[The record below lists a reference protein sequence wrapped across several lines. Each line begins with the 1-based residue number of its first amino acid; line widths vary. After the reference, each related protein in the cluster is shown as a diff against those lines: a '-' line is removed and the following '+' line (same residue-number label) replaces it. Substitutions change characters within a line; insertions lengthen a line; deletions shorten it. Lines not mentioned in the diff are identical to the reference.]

1 MARAPSVQAG
11 LAVGREAR
19 ALRRLQ
25 AHHAFAAKHARI
37 ICTISRRGVCFIML
51 LTVSKRVEFSASR
64 RLFAPKFSAEENR
77 KLFGEESTAR
87 YGTGRNYVA
96 YFVFSGQPDTTTGML
111 INISE
116 IKERAGEIIHHRYDH
131 RFLNEDNPAFR
142 DKVPTAENICRQLLD
157 DVAPLFDGN
166 PARLVAVHLRETPE
180 RSATAYA
187 GGPIE
192 ANYWFDFSAARRTI
206 SPHLSASENERLFG
220 ISTGEHG
227 HNYRARLTL
236 RADSTPPEPA
246 LGTHEEISSLIC
258 LFRTQL
264 DHKNLNRAVDALR
277 GKPITTESLARFI
290 LQSGSGKVPLSRV
303 RLHERDD
310 FFAEAWIDSGMFLG
324 MRAIFSAAHR
334 LHVPSFSDRLNA
346 ELFGK
351 CNNPRGHGHR
361 YVAEATI
368 GGEYDE
374 RSGALANFEELRNA
388 LGRAL
393 APWRD
398 KHLDLETE
406 EFRDQPS
413 TGENIVRALW
423 PKLDNALQQRLVR
436 LRLWE
441 TANNRF
447 TLRRV

>member
-1 MARAPSVQAG
+1 MRHLHDPSQ
-11 LAVGREAR
+11 
-19 ALRRLQ
+19 
-25 AHHAFAAKHARI
+25 H
-37 ICTISRRGVCFIML
+37 VCSLML

-64 RLFAPKFSAEENR
+64 RLFAEKFSAEENR
-77 KLFGEESTAR
+77 KFFGEESTAR

-96 YFVFSGQPDTTTGML
+96 YFVFSGQPDPTTGML

-116 IKERAGEIIHHRYDH
+116 IKERAGQIIHDRYDH

-142 DKVPTAENICRQLLD
+142 DKVPTAENICRQLLE
-157 DVAPLFDGN
+157 DVAPLFGGD
-166 PARLVAVHLRETPE
+166 PARLVAVH
-180 RSATAYA
+180 
-187 GGPIE
+187 
-192 ANYWFDFSAARRTI
+192 
-206 SPHLSASENERLFG
+206 PHLSASENEKLFG
-220 ISTGEHG
+220 ISTAEHG
-227 HNYRARLTL
+227 HNYRTRLTL
-236 RADSTPPEPA
+236 RADSIPPEPA
-246 LGTHEEISSLIC
+246 LGTEEEISSLIH

-264 DHKNLNRAVDALR
+264 DHKNLNRDVDALR
-277 GKPITTESLARFI
+277 GKPITTESLSRFI

-310 FFAEAWIDSGMFLG
+310 FFAEAWNDGGLFLG
-324 MRAIFSAAHR
+324 MREAFSAAHR
-334 LHVPSFSDRLNA
+334 LHVLSFSDAQNA

-374 RSGALANFEELRNA
+374 RSGALANFEELRDA

-398 KHLDLETE
+398 KHLDLETN
-406 EFRDQPS
+406 EFRDEPS

-423 PKLDNALQQRLVR
+423 PRLDTALQQRLLR